1 MSQRLGMAD
10 GRCFTIGTSSR
21 LLNDY
26 VMKTNGIQYQDNY
39 RYRQLLQTQGPAVV
53 GQIQATQDAEPGSN
67 GPNNFINQCQTCNK
81 PLLKVSN
88 IY

>member
-10 GRCFTIGTSSR
+10 GRCFTIGTSAQ

-26 VMKTNGIQYQDNY
+26 VMKSNGIQYQDNY
-39 RYRQLLQTQGPAVV
+39 SYRQLLQKQGPQIVQQIEKLQHV
-53 GQIQATQDAEPGSN
+53 GQVQR
-67 GPNNFINQCQTCNK
+67 PNNFVNQCQSCNK
-81 PLLKVSN
+81 PLLKMPD

>member
-1 MSQRLGMAD
+1 MSQRFGMAD

-26 VMKTNGIQYQDNY
+26 MMSTNNIQYQDNY
-39 RYRQLLQTQGPAVV
+39 SYRQLLQSQGPALIDSFQNAQQPSTGP
-53 GQIQATQDAEPGSN
+53 GQCVDC
-67 GPNNFINQCQTCNK
+67 NN
-81 PLLKVSN
+81 PLLKVPH

>member
-1 MSQRLGMAD
+1 MAD

-26 VMKTNGIQYQDNY
+26 VMSTNQIQYQDNY
-39 RYRQLLQTQGPAVV
+39 AYRQLLQSRGPDLLMNIQTTQQPDSAPS
-53 GQIQATQDAEPGSN
+53 QSSN
-67 GPNNFINQCQTCNK
+67 FANQCMECNN
-81 PLLKVSN
+81 PLLKVPH

>member
-10 GRCFTIGTSSR
+10 GRCFTIGTSAQ

-26 VMKTNGIQYQDNY
+26 VMRTHGIAYQDNY
-39 RYRQLLQTQGPAVV
+39 SYRQLLQKQGPKIVQQVENLQHV
-53 GQIQATQDAEPGSN
+53 GQVQR
-67 GPNNFINQCQTCNK
+67 PNNFVNQCQSCNK
-81 PLLKVSN
+81 PLLKVPN

>member
-26 VMKTNGIQYQDNY
+26 VMSSNGIQYQDNY
-39 RYRQLLQTQGPAVV
+39 RYRQLLQNQGPALMDRV
-53 GQIQATQDAEPGSN
+53 QTQQN
-67 GPNNFINQCQTCNK
+67 GEAQRPNNFVNQCQTCNT
-81 PLLKVSN
+81 PLLKVPN

>member
-26 VMKTNGIQYQDNY
+26 VMNSNGIQYQDNY
-39 RYRQLLQTQGPAVV
+39 RYRQLLQSQGPTIVNA
-53 GQIQATQDAEPGSN
+53 IQAQQVNDSQR
-67 GPNNFINQCQTCNK
+67 PNNFVNQCNTCNK
-81 PLLKVSN
+81 PLLKVPN

>member
-26 VMKTNGIQYQDNY
+26 VMSSNGIQYQDNY
-39 RYRQLLQTQGPAVV
+39 NYRKLLQQQGP
-53 GQIQATQDAEPGSN
+53 GLMDRIQGEQQAESQR
-67 GPNNFINQCQTCNK
+67 PNNFVNQCQQCNK

>member
-1 MSQRLGMAD
+1 MSQRFGMAD

-26 VMKTNGIQYQDNY
+26 VMSSNQIQYQDNY
-39 RYRQLLQTQGPAVV
+39 SYRQLLQTQGPDLLT
-53 GQIQATQDAEPGSN
+53 GIQNTQQPQPGSA
-67 GPNNFINQCQTCNK
+67 NQCMECNN
-81 PLLKVSN
+81 PLLKVPN

>member
-10 GRCFTIGTSSR
+10 GRCFTIGTSAQ

-26 VMKTNGIQYQDNY
+26 VMKSNGIQYQDNY
-39 RYRQLLQTQGPAVV
+39 SYRQLLQRQGPQIVHQVQQLQHV
-53 GQIQATQDAEPGSN
+53 GQEKR
-67 GPNNFINQCQTCNK
+67 PNNFVNQCQSCNR
-81 PLLKVSN
+81 PLLKMPD

>member
-1 MSQRLGMAD
+1 MSQRFGMAD

-26 VMKTNGIQYQDNY
+26 VMSTNQIQYQDNY
-39 RYRQLLQTQGPAVV
+39 SYRQLLQSQGHSVLASIQNTQ
-53 GQIQATQDAEPGSN
+53 EPVAGSN
-67 GPNNFINQCQTCNK
+67 QCMECNN
-81 PLLKVSN
+81 PLLKVPN

>member
-26 VMKTNGIQYQDNY
+26 VMKANGIQYQDNY
-39 RYRQLLQTQGPAVV
+39 RYRQLLQTNGPAIMNQVQQV
-53 GQIQATQDAEPGSN
+53 QDTSRQSR
-67 GPNNFINQCQTCNK
+67 PNNFVNQCQTCNA

>member
-10 GRCFTIGTSSR
+10 GRCFTIHSSNQ

-26 VMKTNGIQYQDNY
+26 IMKTNSIPYFDNY
-39 RYRQLLQTQGPAVV
+39 SYRKFLQQQGPKVVQTIQNQQNV
-53 GQIQATQDAEPGSN
+53 GQLPK
-67 GPNNFINQCQTCNK
+67 PNNFVNQCQSCNK
-81 PLLKVSN
+81 PLLKMPG

>member
-10 GRCFTIGTSSR
+10 GRCFSIGTANQ

-26 VMKTNGIQYQDNY
+26 VMQKNGIQYQDNY
-39 RYRQLLQTQGPAVV
+39 QYRQLLQKQGPKVITQIENLQTV
-53 GQIQATQDAEPGSN
+53 GPVGTNPN
-67 GPNNFINQCQTCNK
+67 GVNQCQSCNK
-81 PLLKVSN
+81 PLLSMAN

>member
-10 GRCFTIGTSSR
+10 GRCFTIGTSAQ

-26 VMKTNGIQYQDNY
+26 IMKTNGVQYQDNY
-39 RYRQLLQTQGPAVV
+39 GYRQLLQQQGPQLVQQIENLQNV
-53 GQIQATQDAEPGSN
+53 GKVQR
-67 GPNNFINQCQTCNK
+67 PNNFVNQCQSCNT
-81 PLLKVSN
+81 PLLKMPN

>member
-10 GRCFTIGTSSR
+10 GRCFTIGTSAQ

-26 VMKTNGIQYQDNY
+26 VMTTHGIQYQDNY
-39 RYRQLLQTQGPAVV
+39 SYRQLLQKQGPQIVQQIQQLQDV
-53 GQIQATQDAEPGSN
+53 GQVQR
-67 GPNNFINQCQTCNK
+67 PNNFVNQCQSCNK
-81 PLLKVSN
+81 PLLKMPN